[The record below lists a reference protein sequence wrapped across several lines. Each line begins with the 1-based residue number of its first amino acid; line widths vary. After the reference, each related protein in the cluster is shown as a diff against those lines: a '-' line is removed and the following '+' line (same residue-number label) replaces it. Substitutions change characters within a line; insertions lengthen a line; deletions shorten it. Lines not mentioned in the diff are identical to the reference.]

1 MIDPKRSSPKTSITA
16 PTTMASAATFAG
28 SAGSRPCFGQHAAR
42 RQRDRAGERRHHQ
55 HGAGENRGDDAGH
68 DAGVQADDGVE
79 SADAGVGHALG
90 DREQSG
96 HEPGQHVA
104 RRGPAEA
111 AHRGATLDSCADTP
125 DCGAELRRDREFS
138 LNHDL
143 SADSAAV
150 DDGTAQNGGW
160 LAIGSRWRSA
170 AGVHGD
176 TPHIGV
182 IDELHERG
190 YEIVGIAGSS
200 MGALV
205 GGLQAAGKLD
215 EFAEWAKSLTQRA
228 VLRLLDPSITAAG
241 VLRAAK
247 ILDAVRDIL
256 GEVTIEELPIP
267 YTAVTTDLIAGKSVW
282 LQRGPVDAAIR
293 ASIAIPGVITPHIL
307 DGRLLADGGILDPL
321 PMAPIAA
328 VNADLTIAV
337 SLSGSEAGGRYEPTD
352 AEPRATTEWLNRM
365 WRSTSSL
372 FERTQLRSAMDT
384 PTGRDLSRSAV
395 CPTTTTPTTP
405 DGGSVPKMGS
415 FEVMNRTIDIAQAA
429 LARHTLAA
437 YPPDLLIEV
446 PRTACRSLEFHRAAE
461 VIDIGHELDRQHAGR
476 ARRFNVES

>member
-1 MIDPKRSSPKTSITA
+1 MREESPKS
-16 PTTMASAATFAG
+16 PSA
-28 SAGSRPCFGQHAAR
+28 
-42 RQRDRAGERRHHQ
+42 
-55 HGAGENRGDDAGH
+55 
-68 DAGVQADDGVE
+68 
-79 SADAGVGHALG
+79 
-90 DREQSG
+90 
-96 HEPGQHVA
+96 
-104 RRGPAEA
+104 
-111 AHRGATLDSCADTP
+111 
-125 DCGAELRRDREFS
+125 
-138 LNHDL
+138 
-143 SADSAAV
+143 
-150 DDGTAQNGGW
+150 TAQNERMAGKRVALALGSGG
-160 LAIGSRWRSA
+160 ARGYA
-170 AGVHGD
+170 
-176 TPHIGV
+176 HIGV
-182 IDELHERG
+182 INELRQHG

-205 GGLQAAGKLD
+205 GGLQAAGKVD

-256 GEVTIEELPIP
+256 GEVTIEDLPIP
-267 YTAVTTDLIAGKSVW
+267 YTAVSTDLIAGKSVW

-293 ASIAIPGVITPHIL
+293 ASIAIPGVITPHVL

-337 SLSGSEAGGRYEPTD
+337 SLAGSEPDGHYEP
-352 AEPRATTEWLNRM
+352 APSEPRPTTEWLTKM

-372 FERTQLRSAMDT
+372 FESNTV
-384 PTGRDLSRSAV
+384 LSRFGGAQ
-395 CPTTTTPTTP
+395 
-405 DGGSVPKMGS
+405 DGGHQDVDPAGTESDDELVDSAKETAVPRMGS

-461 VIDIGHELDRQHAGR
+461 VIDIGHDLAAQAIKTLEG
-476 ARRFNVES
+476 